1 MERYFEF
8 QADEF
13 SCEKGYAKHLL
24 NGLRKVF
31 RESALTIPDPLYA
44 WCKHNHQRRY
54 VWASSAKKIFRPFQP
69 VQRRSGIS
77 DGNH

>member
-44 WCKHNHQRRY
+44 WCKHNHPSIHERIYRIKRY
-54 VWASSAKKIFRPFQP
+54 SPDL
-69 VQRRSGIS
+69 RS
-77 DGNH
+77 